1 MEFNQDI
8 ELIEALA
15 AMYPN
20 SKRNTL
26 RKMLTSGRVTVD
38 GGVVHKAKFI
48 VEKGKQVVSQIE
60 RLQQFHLHHQRL
72 RRDIQESK
80 FCSRMST

>member
-1 MEFNQDI
+1 MQFNQDT

-38 GGVVHKAKFI
+38 GKVVHKAKFI
-48 VEKGKQVVSQIE
+48 VEKGG
-60 RLQQFHLHHQRL
+60 LW
-72 RRDIQESK
+72 
-80 FCSRMST
+80 

>member
-1 MEFNQDI
+1 MQFNQDT

-38 GGVVHKAKFI
+38 GKVVHKAKFI
-48 VEKGKQVVSQIE
+48 VEKEACGSF
-60 RLQQFHLHHQRL
+60 RQR
-72 RRDIQESK
+72 D
-80 FCSRMST
+80 CSNFISTTSA